1 VICGSV
7 SGPGSL
13 FGAYAG
19 HLNTHRG
26 LRGEDDTAC
35 NPTEMVAHC
44 ALACGHRLHG
54 AS

>member
-19 HLNTHRG
+19 HLG
-26 LRGEDDTAC
+26 PLLE
-35 NPTEMVAHC
+35 PK
-44 ALACGHRLHG
+44 LAVLG
-54 AS
+54 SY